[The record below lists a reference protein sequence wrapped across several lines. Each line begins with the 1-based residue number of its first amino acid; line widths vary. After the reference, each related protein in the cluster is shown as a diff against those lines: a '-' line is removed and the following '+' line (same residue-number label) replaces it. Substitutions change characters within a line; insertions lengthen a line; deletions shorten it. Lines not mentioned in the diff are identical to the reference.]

1 MPFAATWMDLEILI
15 LRTTNLEEFI
25 TVIFNSQVKERIH
38 CISNWSM
45 YLYIVND
52 AAKFPEQFVL

>member
-38 CISNWSM
+38 CISN
-45 YLYIVND
+45 
-52 AAKFPEQFVL
+52 

>member
-1 MPFAATWMDLEILI
+1 MDLESVI

-25 TVIFNSQVKERIH
+25 TVIFNNQVTEKIH
-38 CISNWSM
+38 CISNWGM